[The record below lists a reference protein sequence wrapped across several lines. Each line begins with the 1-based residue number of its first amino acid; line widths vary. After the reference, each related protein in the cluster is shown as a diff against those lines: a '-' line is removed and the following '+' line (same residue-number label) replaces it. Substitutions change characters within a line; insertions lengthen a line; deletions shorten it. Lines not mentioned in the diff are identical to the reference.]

1 MFVLN
6 KIIKI
11 KSLISS
17 TLTTKTVLESS
28 QKNK

>member
-6 KIIKI
+6 KTIKI

-17 TLTTKTVLESS
+17 TLTTKTFLESS